1 MGDLSSILDGDIHV
15 QLLEHLLFQCEKY
28 HSTDS
33 NLQHWE
39 RNLAKNFTRATMI
52 DLGSDVNTEKWVTQ
66 EAGGQALI
74 NAINMHDRSSTLMA
88 GAKPTYLAKIHATLW
103 LGNAAIL
110 SFVKARYGDTTW
122 QRVPDENNCEAHHWQ
137 EFSDEYVLRHH
148 QLFGKPHGLVSY
160 SRQVEFGRAKPE
172 ASVGRGK
179 NLGSNGKINS
189 SGGKRNWSEVSRG
202 HMRGEQALRLFDTSS
217 DDPVSSERVDAAIAD
232 ASHVLLRTMIDSSTP
247 VMDNTGKVLSIITE
261 EWLAPKIKSKQNV
274 VGLAGLR
281 TMAKKTAK
289 IKAVTPAVRAIPT
302 PARANLGINIVK
314 FTRQMEMMVNANSG
328 NLHAIGFSD
337 ELVQQLKDA
346 KQFPARHEL
355 PSSKA
360 AGMGAK
366 CSVCAQTEFGRS
378 ICTGLGYPNCET
390 HDDDCCYVNHSG
402 AKPAISGKNT
412 Q

>member
-1 MGDLSSILDGDIHV
+1 MDMCKWFVNHIWNRGLQKVLLLHGARVLTVLTRLVLEIVFMTEGVEELKAIHLADNANFNDAKVGQSILIVGNESRGGLLPSLSERTPVAYAELKKRQEWLGDLGSILNGDIHV

-66 EAGGQALI
+66 EAGGQELI

-110 SFVKARYGDTTW
+110 SSVKARYGDTTW

-179 NLGSNGKINS
+179 NIGSNGKTYS
-189 SGGKRNWSEVSRG
+189 SGGKRDWSEVSRG
-202 HMRGEQALRLFDTSS
+202 HMRGERAVRLFQ
-217 DDPVSSERVDAAIAD
+217 P
-232 ASHVLLRTMIDSSTP
+232 LRC
-247 VMDNTGKVLSIITE
+247 
-261 EWLAPKIKSKQNV
+261 
-274 VGLAGLR
+274 
-281 TMAKKTAK
+281 KTA
-289 IKAVTPAVRAIPT
+289 
-302 PARANLGINIVK
+302 
-314 FTRQMEMMVNANSG
+314 
-328 NLHAIGFSD
+328 D
-337 ELVQQLKDA
+337 
-346 KQFPARHEL
+346 
-355 PSSKA
+355 
-360 AGMGAK
+360 
-366 CSVCAQTEFGRS
+366 
-378 ICTGLGYPNCET
+378 
-390 HDDDCCYVNHSG
+390 
-402 AKPAISGKNT
+402 
-412 Q
+412 